1 MKNNSGKNEVI
12 LAGLRA
18 TRHTQERMV
27 ERGIREEWVEVVKEY
42 GEARISGIIY
52 QLSEEDISLPV
63 GELNRRLGTGLL
75 PHLYNLV
82 LVTSP
87 DKEKLI
93 TVYWEVR

>member
-18 TRHTQERMV
+18 TWHTQQRIA

-42 GEARISGIIY
+42 REARISGIIY
-52 QLSEEDISLPV
+52 QLSEEDTSLPV

-75 PHLYNLV
+75 PHLQNLV
-82 LVTSP
+82 LVASS
-87 DKEKLI
+87 DNEELI
-93 TVYWEVR
+93 TVYWDVR